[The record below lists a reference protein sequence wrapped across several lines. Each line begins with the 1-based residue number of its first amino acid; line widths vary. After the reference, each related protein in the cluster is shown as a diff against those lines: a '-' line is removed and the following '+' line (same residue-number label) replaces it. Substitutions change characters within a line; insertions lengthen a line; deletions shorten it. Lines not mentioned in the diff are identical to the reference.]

1 MKPKKKKNK
10 EYMSIL
16 DRPIEEL
23 KKPMG
28 QSVNFG
34 KVITDVVR
42 YNPMQHIMLIDYQY
56 FMA

>member
-1 MKPKKKKNK
+1 MKKKNK